1 MIIMHHLRKSRAIF
15 MTAFLEELGV
25 DYELRLYDRNEV
37 RRAPP
42 ELREVH
48 PLGKSP
54 VIEDQGMTIA
64 ESGAITTYLID
75 TYDTEH
81 KFAPARDGGAEYFH
95 YLQWLHYAEGS
106 MGSPMLLNLLTRRE
120 DPKPPIVT
128 GFTKGETALHL
139 GYMEAALEGQD
150 YILGNDFSGAD
161 VGCSSIAMGAKQ
173 QKLLDNYPNIDAY
186 AVRITTRPAF
196 QKAFAKTGG

>member
-1 MIIMHHLRKSRAIF
+1 MIIMHHLRKSRALF

-25 DYELRLYDRNEV
+25 DYELRFYDRNEM

-54 VIEDQGMTIA
+54 VIEDNGMTIA
-64 ESGAITTYLID
+64 ESGAIITYLID
-75 TYDTEH
+75 TYDTER
-81 KFAPARDGGAEYFH
+81 KFAPASNAGAEYVR

-106 MGSPMLLNLLTRRE
+106 AASPLLINMLTRRE

-128 GFTKGETALHL
+128 AFAMGETALHL

-150 YILGNDFSGAD
+150 YILGDNFSGAD
-161 VGCSSIAMGAKQ
+161 VACGYFANGAKIQ
-173 QKLLDNYPNIDAY
+173 NALENYPNLDAY
-186 AVRITTRPAF
+186 AARLTSRPAF
-196 QKAFAKTGG
+196 QRAVAKTGG

>member
-1 MIIMHHLRKSRAIF
+1 MIIMHHLRKSRAMF
-15 MTAFLEELGV
+15 MTAFLEELGL

-54 VIEDQGMTIA
+54 VIEDNGMIIA
-64 ESGAITTYLID
+64 ESGVITTYLID
-75 TYDTEH
+75 TYDSDL
-81 KFAPARDGGAEYFH
+81 KFAPARDNREEYFR

-106 MGSPMLLNLLTRRE
+106 AASPLLLNLLTRRE

-128 GFTKGETALHL
+128 GFAKGELALHL